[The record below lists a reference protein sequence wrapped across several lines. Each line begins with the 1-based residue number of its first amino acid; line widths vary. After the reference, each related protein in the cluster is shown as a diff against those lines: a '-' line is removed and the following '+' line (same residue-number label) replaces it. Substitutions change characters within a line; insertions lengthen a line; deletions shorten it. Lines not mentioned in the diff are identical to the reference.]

1 MYLLHNGIE
10 YHFNREESQKAIE
23 TSAQMLENLMSQCR
37 ENHCE
42 TYYLILLIA
51 MKSLCESQLESFG
64 NDGIEAMFANRV
76 YLNSASED

>member
-10 YHFNREESQKAIE
+10 YHFNKEESQKAIE
-23 TSAQMLENLMSQCR
+23 ASAQMLENLMSQCK

-51 MKSLCESQLESFG
+51 MKNLCESQLESFG
-64 NDGIEAMFANRV
+64 NEGIEALFANRI
-76 YLNSASED
+76 YLSSANDE

>member
-23 TSAQMLENLMSQCR
+23 TSTQILENLMSQCKK
-37 ENHCE
+37 NHCE

-64 NDGIEAMFANRV
+64 NEGIEALFANRI
-76 YLNSASED
+76 YLSSANAE